1 MYERD
6 GERYYIVDGHVHH
19 WNAAPDNWVE
29 GQEVYAKGFI
39 DCFYAYHGL
48 GPAECHWPY
57 EQFQQYDAEVMMDH
71 LFVEGHVDVAIFQPT
86 YLSQWYRE
94 GFNTTERNAV
104 LAEQHPDRFV
114 LNGGRPAG
122 R

>member
-71 LFVEGHVDVAIFQPT
+71 LFVEGYVDVAIFQPT
-86 YLSQWYRE
+86 TCRS
-94 GFNTTERNAV
+94 GTEKVSTPRSATRSSPSSTPT
-104 LAEQHPDRFV
+104 ASC
-114 LNGGRPAG
+114 
-122 R
+122 